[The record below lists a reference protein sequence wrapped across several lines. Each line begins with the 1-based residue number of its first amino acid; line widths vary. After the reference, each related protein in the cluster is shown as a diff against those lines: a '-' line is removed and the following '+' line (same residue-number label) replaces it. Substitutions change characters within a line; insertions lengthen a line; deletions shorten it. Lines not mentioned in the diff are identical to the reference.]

1 MNIEERLREKART
14 IQKFEQLCTD
24 PNYTPIQHIELN
36 DAIEITKDLFTKEQ
50 VEELRK
56 ESYTKGVEDKNN
68 LMRDYE
74 NLLIDIMGKRKVSI
88 GSLEN
93 YYDLHLEV
101 ESIDKQY
108 SRLQQL
114 KEK

>member
-1 MNIEERLREKART
+1 MKIEERLREKSNTLIDCWLA
-14 IQKFEQLCTD
+14 TD
-24 PNYTPIQHIELN
+24 YDNTDMEIIKLT

>member
-1 MNIEERLREKART
+1 MNEFI
-14 IQKFEQLCTD
+14 EQLHKD
-24 PNYTPIQHIELN
+24 LIKKAKESMDGHYAMIGPFIIDWRHIESAL
-36 DAIEITKDLFTKEQ
+36 
-50 VEELRK
+50 K